1 MVASAPTPSSPAIW
15 NESGLVQVCQS
26 GGCGFCSG
34 FGTTSRSGIES
45 SSLSHLK
52 ECSVHMRG
60 SMSSASRSCAR
71 EVSGSTPKAVH
82 SVPPERA
89 RPTSMRPPVTRSAK
103 AARSA
108 TRSGWLILN
117 GARIPEWPKRS
128 RFVCRP
134 STTGMN
140 SGVEL

>member
-1 MVASAPTPSSPAIW
+1 
-15 NESGLVQVCQS
+15 
-26 GGCGFCSG
+26 
-34 FGTTSRSGIES
+34 
-45 SSLSHLK
+45 
-52 ECSVHMRG
+52 MRG

-71 EVSGSTPKAVH
+71 DVSGSTPKAVH